1 MAVGDAEDFQKAL
14 QRAVLAGPAVQHI
27 ERDVGLG
34 GGQGRGDVAAD
45 IDRRDAIAA
54 AAERIGAGFAGAQRD
69 VALGRPAPHQNG
81 DVLAHSSPL
90 AAVQP
95 LIRLAHQ

>member
-1 MAVGDAEDFQKAL
+1 MRVGDAKDFKETL
-14 QRAVLAGPAVQHI
+14 QRAVLAGPAVKHV

-34 GGQGRGDVAAD
+34 GGQARGDVAGD
-45 IDRRDAIAA
+45 VDRRDAIAA

-90 AAVQP
+90 AAFS
-95 LIRLAHQ
+95 R